1 MAWSAHGSSAG
12 ISQPGFTGGST
23 PTASAATLMRMQR
36 AKIGAMVGQTRMQ
49 AHCFRAATTVAVGVS
64 IG

>member
-1 MAWSAHGSSAG
+1 
-12 ISQPGFTGGST
+12 
-23 PTASAATLMRMQR
+23 MRMQR